1 MNGNANSNSSS
12 SSKITYHQQV
22 SYCGKPRCRK
32 CREGKGHGPYWYAYQ
47 TINGHTT
54 RTYIGKNLP
63 PGVQPMQESVPV
75 NRAERVPPS
84 TLPNLVADLST
95 ARIRLFVLGQMRLE
109 RRQQR
114 QWQSVT
120 DMAWQLQDVR
130 ALLGLLLCDPQRRVR
145 REQVI
150 NALWPESDNDTAYE
164 SLNRVVESLRQILE
178 LKRELKREPTR
189 GRAAPSVVGKSTRPR
204 STQAGVPLLSSEG
217 EWLVLAGQSQ
227 IWVDADAFEAMLT
240 RVWDLDEVDEED
252 EGQALLHRERML
264 HEAEALYGGDF
275 LPEERRGGWALER
288 RQMLRRDYSTLLLEL
303 ADISIIR
310 GATASALEILDRLL
324 AADAANEAA
333 VQRFIYVFAQQKRRG
348 EALRAYRRLEDVLQR
363 EYQIHP
369 SDETRELYEAV
380 LQGRML
386 PERLVRRGRAS
397 TTQERQASEETAVLP
412 TQRGQVPGD
421 LASWQIGRVHQ
432 SPLVGR
438 EMELESLR
446 TMFQDVEQDTKLQL
460 AQQRRVSGIPLDTQ
474 RRPQCMVLLGEA
486 GIGKT
491 RLAEEVSRDAL
502 RRGWWVV
509 WSRIYPQERG
519 IPYHIWIEVLRR
531 ALTGSGVRN
540 ALRTPYPVGAGGGS
554 TSSYLNAT
562 QETIQQLWQQAD
574 GGQTGEQRTTER
586 WGERGRKK
594 REAGEVEA
602 GLPLQWQPLVAL
614 LPELAS
620 QFPTPMVP
628 MMTPEQEQLRLWEAI
643 RDLLVSASESAPL
656 LIVLDDIQWTDGS
669 SGELLGYLARH
680 IYGHPVV
687 LLATCRDTE
696 LPTQPPHPL
705 RTLVAH
711 MQREH
716 TVKTLPINPLSSEEI
731 RRLVSHLPESVVQ
744 YIQEQ
749 AAGNP
754 FFAEELARST
764 PYEIPSSVAAALQH
778 RMSRLSQSCQQLLG
792 NAAVLGGSFEFPLI
806 AAMETD
812 NAMSDEDTVLDLLEE
827 ALQSGVLTEEGAG
840 TRVTYHFWHPLLV
853 NHLYDNVSAL
863 RRSRLHVRAANILQR
878 IHKGREDEVAATI
891 THHLVKG
898 GAEPAQIAHFGELAG
913 DRAYTFSAY
922 SEAEYHYRLTLEQR
936 GLTIGTSSS
945 AIASAA
951 ERAVAADPHI
961 LHLLELLAECMM
973 IRGKFA
979 DVRHLYTA
987 ILEVRGAHYASSAYE
1002 IQKQALLW
1010 GEIAWTWRY
1019 MGDNARARECCQRGE
1034 QVLHDAGIK
1043 EGPALARLRQQ
1054 LGSIYWQEGRYQ
1066 EARGAAEEAL
1076 ALFAR
1081 LPKAPMTPPAAMQVL
1096 RTTRIQRTLEGDP
1109 VDPGSAHR
1117 LLGALAEAEG
1127 HLSEALEHLNT
1138 ALVIFEQADHP
1149 RRIAHVSHDIG
1160 YVHIKKAEY
1169 EQAQAALR
1177 RAYSLAERIGDNPL
1191 IGVITSNRAELA
1203 ALTGELEE
1211 AEKLYRESLAY
1222 AERMQDREYISW
1234 WNARL
1239 AYVLKDLNKVEE
1251 ATACIIRALST
1262 ARAMQNQPRIGTAL
1276 LALANLRI
1284 AQAQPV
1290 RKFPNVRKRLLLHA
1304 QQDVERALALSSL
1317 EAETNLK
1324 CRLALAQISFLLG
1337 KEGVRTEIEQVIE
1350 EARSCELAQVETL
1363 AQRLLQQ
1370 PG

>member
-1 MNGNANSNSSS
+1 MNGDANSNSSS
-12 SSKITYHQQV
+12 GLNSNSKITYHQQV

-63 PGVQPMQESVPV
+63 PGVQVMQESVPV

-84 TLPNLVADLST
+84 TLPNLVADMSS

-130 ALLGLLLCDPQRRVR
+130 ALLGFLLCDPQRRVS

-164 SLNRVVESLRQILE
+164 KLNSVVESLRQILE
-178 LKRELKREPTR
+178 PKREPTR
-189 GRAAPSVVGKSTRPR
+189 SRTTPTIVGKSSRPR
-204 STQAGVPLLSSEG
+204 SAQAGSPLFYSEG
-217 EWLVLAGQSQ
+217 EWLVLAEQSQ
-227 IWVDADAFEAMLT
+227 IWVDADAFEGMLT
-240 RVWDLDEVDEED
+240 SAWDLDATDDTDEE
-252 EGQALLHRERML
+252 QTHLIREQML

-275 LPEERRGGWALER
+275 LPEERRGKWAMAR
-288 RQMLRRDYSTLLLEL
+288 RQALRRDYNTLLLEL
-303 ADISIIR
+303 ADFSIVR

-324 AADAANEAA
+324 AADAANEEA

-363 EYQIHP
+363 EYQMQP
-369 SDETRELYEAV
+369 SNETRALYEAV
-380 LQGRML
+380 LQGKTL
-386 PERLVRRGRAS
+386 PEHLVHRGRTS
-397 TTQERQASEETAVLP
+397 TTQERQAGEEAAVLP
-412 TQRGQVPGD
+412 AQRGQVPGD
-421 LASWQIGRVHQ
+421 LASWQIGRAHQ

-446 TMFQDVEQDTKLQL
+446 ALFQDVEQRMKLQV
-460 AQQRRVSGIPLDTQ
+460 AHQRRVSGIPLDTQ
-474 RRPQCMVLLGEA
+474 RSSQCMVLLGEA

-502 RRGWWVV
+502 QRGWWVV

-540 ALRTPYPVGAGGGS
+540 ALRTPYAVGAGGGS
-554 TSSYLNAT
+554 ASSYLSPT
-562 QETIQQLWQQAD
+562 QEAIQQLWQQAD
-574 GGQTGEQRTTER
+574 GGLAGEQRTT
-586 WGERGRKK
+586 ERGRKK

-614 LPELAS
+614 LPELAA

-643 RDLLVSASESAPL
+643 RDLLISASESAPL

-696 LPTQPPHPL
+696 LPTTPPHPL

-731 RRLVSHLPESVVQ
+731 RRLVSHLPEKLVQ

-754 FFAEELARST
+754 FFAEELARSSST

-778 RMSRLSQSCQQLLG
+778 RMGRLSQPCQQLLG

-812 NAMSDEDTVLDLLEE
+812 NAMADEDTVLDLLEE

-863 RRSRLHVRAANILQR
+863 RRSRLHIRAANILQR
-878 IHKGREDEVAATI
+878 MHKAREEEVAATI

-898 GAEPAQIAHFGELAG
+898 GAEPAQIAQFGELAG

-936 GLTIGTSSS
+936 GLSIGTSSS
-945 AIASAA
+945 AVASAA
-951 ERAVAADPHI
+951 EKAVAADPHN
-961 LHLLELLAECMM
+961 LLLLELLAECMM

-979 DVRHLYTA
+979 EVRHLYTA
-987 ILEVRGAHYASSAYE
+987 ILEVRGARYDSSAYE

-1019 MGDNARARECCQRGE
+1019 MGDNVKAKECCQRGE
-1034 QVLHDAGIK
+1034 QVLYDAGIK
-1043 EGPALARLRQQ
+1043 GGPALARLRQQ

-1076 ALFAR
+1076 VLFGR
-1081 LPKAPMTPPAAMQVL
+1081 MPKAPMTPPAAMQIL

-1117 LLGALAEAEG
+1117 LLGALAEAQG
-1127 HLSEALEHLNT
+1127 HLSEALKHLNT

-1284 AQAQPV
+1284 AQAHPV
-1290 RKFPNVRKRLLLHA
+1290 RRFPNVRKRLLVHA
-1304 QQDVERALALSSL
+1304 RQDVERALALSSL
-1317 EAETNLK
+1317 EAETKLK
-1324 CRLALAQISFLLG
+1324 CRLALAEISILLG
-1337 KEGVRTEIEQVIE
+1337 KEGGRAQVEQVIE
-1350 EARSCELAQVETL
+1350 EARSCELAQVEAL
-1363 AQRLLQQ
+1363 ARQLLE
-1370 PG
+1370 